1 MQHLDIEARSSGTR
15 IGSETSMGV
24 FSREAV
30 NEAMTLVEMV
40 NGERVVRGE
49 KGIKD

>member
-1 MQHLDIEARSSGTR
+1 MQHLDIEAWSSGTR